1 MWCLELSVHS
11 LALPCESPSRK
22 EGYSVISVLH
32 MGELRFG
39 QENNLPEDTLLASG
53 ASWETGPGAKVGSFS
68 PHCYSGAE
76 GVECAGHCL
85 IHLTWIISCNLYT
98 APER

>member
-1 MWCLELSVHS
+1 MWCLELSVHY

-22 EGYSVISVLH
+22 EGYSVISVLCV
-32 MGELRFG
+32 GKLRFG

-53 ASWETGPGAKVGSFS
+53 ASWEIGSGAKVGFS
-68 PHCYSGAE
+68 PRCCP
-76 GVECAGHCL
+76 GVQGMEYAGHCRTHL
-85 IHLTWIISCNLYT
+85 IWTISFDRYT